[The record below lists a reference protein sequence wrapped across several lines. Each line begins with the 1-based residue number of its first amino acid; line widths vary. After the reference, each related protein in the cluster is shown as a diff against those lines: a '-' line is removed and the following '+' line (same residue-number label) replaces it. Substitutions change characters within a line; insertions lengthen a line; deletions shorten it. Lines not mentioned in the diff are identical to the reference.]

1 MIPNSPQITP
11 LRNFWLREMLA
22 QGQKEQ
28 ARVAKRTATI
38 GPSDMLGENIDVD
51 ILTKRSVSTDY
62 TLPAQGP

>member
-1 MIPNSPQITP
+1 M
-11 LRNFWLREMLA
+11 A